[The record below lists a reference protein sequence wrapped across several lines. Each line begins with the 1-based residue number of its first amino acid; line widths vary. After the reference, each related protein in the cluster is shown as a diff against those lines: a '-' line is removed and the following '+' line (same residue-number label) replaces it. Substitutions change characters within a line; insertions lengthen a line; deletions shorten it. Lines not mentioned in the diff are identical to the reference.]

1 MRLRYIFISSII
13 LLMLS
18 GIFSWSRAQEKQTF
32 ADSVQ
37 VETIP
42 EVEEQGKV
50 VPKLEGG
57 VDTSPDLGDQE
68 QGLQKSE
75 VQGKPEM
82 KKAAMAKSDSARDSG
97 SRNRLE
103 IVFDYLKLVSF
114 ASKTETKMEGG
125 LGYISK
131 INVGF
136 NVEVGYGEK
145 TPEDFY
151 KNAEY
156 KVYGY
161 YGRAGISYY
170 YPYNPDVNFI
180 VGVKYAMAQ
189 YQDEA
194 TYSVLSTLWDDLDGD
209 FQREALE
216 ASWVEF
222 ILGTESSVKGIL
234 YFGFVF
240 RMRFL
245 IQADNF
251 TPFEVYSIPGYG
263 RTFDTIVPAL
273 NLYIKLH
280 IPFGKGR

>member
-18 GIFSWSRAQEKQTF
+18 GVFSWSLAQEKQ
-32 ADSVQ
+32 AESDSVQ
-37 VETIP
+37 IEAVP
-42 EVEEQGKV
+42 E
-50 VPKLEGG
+50 
-57 VDTSPDLGDQE
+57 LGELQQNVQE
-68 QGLQKSE
+68 PELQDKA
-75 VQGKPEM
+75 EM
-82 KKAAMAKSDSARDSG
+82 EKAAMAESDSTRGSG

-103 IVFDYLKLVSF
+103 ITFDYLKLVSL

-131 INVGF
+131 INVGI
-136 NVEVGYGEK
+136 NLEVGYGEK

-170 YPYNPDVNFI
+170 YPYNPGVNFI
-180 VGVKYAMAQ
+180 IGAKYAMAQ

-194 TYSVLSTLWDDLDGD
+194 TFSVLSTLWDDLNGD
-209 FQREALE
+209 FQREELE
-216 ASWVEF
+216 ASWAEF

-273 NLYIKLH
+273 NLYIKIQ
-280 IPFGKGR
+280 IPFGKG